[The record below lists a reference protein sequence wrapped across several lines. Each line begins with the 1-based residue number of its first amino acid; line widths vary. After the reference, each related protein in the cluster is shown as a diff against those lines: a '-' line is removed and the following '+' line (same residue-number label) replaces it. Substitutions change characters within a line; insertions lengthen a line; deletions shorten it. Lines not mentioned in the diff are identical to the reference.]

1 MTLPQAIDLIAD
13 IVFVCAVAGVSLY
26 MAHRKFG
33 GDLWYWVG
41 GSILAI
47 LAGYINVYYIWG

>member
-13 IVFVCAVAGVSLY
+13 IAFICVVISLGLY
-26 MAHRKFG
+26 IAHRKFG
-33 GDLWYWVG
+33 RGLWYWVA